1 MSTFDYRRNRK
12 QQLVAKG
19 EPVDNNISFD
29 GKTKDFLNMFAN
41 KMKDTNNLYQSE
53 RFPQFDDQTS
63 DVVRQNLITQADGYG
78 QFNDL
83 GKQIK
88 SDAFINKFRNS
99 RLLTDDEKSNVRKE
113 GVLQYMQGDPKGP
126 PVNGQFP
133 TDGVKVS

>member
-1 MSTFDYRRNRK
+1 MSTFDYRRNRR

-41 KMKDTNNLYQSE
+41 KMKDTNNLYQSQ
-53 RFPQFDDQTS
+53 RFPEFDDQTS
-63 DVVRQNLITQADGYG
+63 DVVRQNLIGQADGYG
-78 QFNDL
+78 QFNDM

-99 RLLTDDEKSNVRKE
+99 RLLTEEEKRRTSRE
-113 GVLQYMQGDPKGP
+113 GVLDYMLEPPNSP

>member
-41 KMKDTNNLYQSE
+41 KMKDTNNLFQTESPGSFTDPE
-53 RFPQFDDQTS
+53 ADVVRRNLIQTSDGFGQFDDPE
-63 DVVRQNLITQADGYG
+63 
-78 QFNDL
+78 
-83 GKQIK
+83 KQIK
-88 SDAFINKFRNS
+88 SDAFLNKFRNS
-99 RLLTDDEKSNVRKE
+99 IMLGEDEKPNRDT
-113 GVLQYMQGDPKGP
+113 VLQYVMGDPNSA

>member
-1 MSTFDYRRNRK
+1 MSTFDYRRNRR

-41 KMKDTNNLYQSE
+41 KMKDTNNLYQSQ
-53 RFPQFDDQTS
+53 RFPEFDDQTS
-63 DVVRQNLITQADGYG
+63 DIVRQNLIGQADGYG
-78 QFNDL
+78 QFNDME
-83 GKQIK
+83 KQIK

-99 RLLTDDEKSNVRKE
+99 RLLTDDEKRNVSAE
-113 GVLQYMQGDPKGP
+113 GVLQYMQGDPKSP

>member
-1 MSTFDYRRNRK
+1 MSTFDYRRNRR

-41 KMKDTNNLYQSE
+41 KMKDTNNLYQSQ
-53 RFPQFDDQTS
+53 RFPQFDDETS

-99 RLLTDDEKSNVRKE
+99 RLLTDDEKRNVSAE
-113 GVLQYMQGDPKGP
+113 GVLQYMQGDPKSP

>member
-1 MSTFDYRRNRK
+1 MSTFDYRRNRG

-41 KMKDTNNLYQSE
+41 KMKDTNNLYQSQ
-53 RFPQFDDQTS
+53 RFPQFDDETS
-63 DVVRQNLITQADGYG
+63 DIVRQNLIGQADGYG
-78 QFNDL
+78 QFNDM

-99 RLLTDDEKSNVRKE
+99 RLLTDDEKRNVSAE
-113 GVLQYMQGDPKGP
+113 GVLQYMQGDPKSP

>member
-1 MSTFDYRRNRK
+1 
-12 QQLVAKG
+12 
-19 EPVDNNISFD
+19 
-29 GKTKDFLNMFAN
+29 MFAN

-63 DVVRQNLITQADGYG
+63 DVVRQNLISQADGYG
-78 QFNDL
+78 QFNDME
-83 GKQIK
+83 KQIK

-99 RLLTDDEKSNVRKE
+99 RLLTDEEKSNVSKE
-113 GVLQYMQGDPKGP
+113 GVLQYMQGDPKSP

>member
-1 MSTFDYRRNRK
+1 MSTFDYRRNKR

-53 RFPQFDDQTS
+53 RFPQFDDETS

-99 RLLTDDEKSNVRKE
+99 RLLTDDEKRNVSAE
-113 GVLQYMQGDPKGP
+113 GVLQYMQGDPKSP

>member
-1 MSTFDYRRNRK
+1 MSTFDYRRNRR

-41 KMKDTNNLYQSE
+41 KMKDTNNLYQSQ
-53 RFPQFDDQTS
+53 RFPEFDDQTS
-63 DVVRQNLITQADGYG
+63 DVVRQNLIGQADRYG
-78 QFNDL
+78 QFNDME
-83 GKQIK
+83 KQIK

-99 RLLTDDEKSNVRKE
+99 RLLTDEEKSNVSKA
-113 GVLQYMQGDPKGP
+113 GVLQYMQGDPKSP

>member
-1 MSTFDYRRNRK
+1 MSTFDYRRNRR

-41 KMKDTNNLYQSE
+41 KMKDTNNLYQSQ
-53 RFPQFDDQTS
+53 RFPEFDDQTS
-63 DVVRQNLITQADGYG
+63 DVVRQNLISQADGYG
-78 QFNDL
+78 QFNDM

-99 RLLTDDEKSNVRKE
+99 LLLTKQEKDNVSAA
-113 GVLQYMQGDPKGP
+113 GVLQYMQGKPNDP
-126 PVNGQFP
+126 PVNGKFP

>member
-1 MSTFDYRRNRK
+1 MSTFDYRRNRR

-63 DVVRQNLITQADGYG
+63 DVVRQNLIGQADGYG
-78 QFNDL
+78 QFNDME
-83 GKQIK
+83 KQIK

-99 RLLTDDEKSNVRKE
+99 RLLTDDEKRNVSAE

-133 TDGVKVS
+133 TDGVKVT

>member
-99 RLLTDDEKSNVRKE
+99 RLLTDEEKSNVSKE
-113 GVLQYMQGDPKGP
+113 GVLQYMQGDPKSP

-133 TDGVKVS
+133 TDGVKVA

>member
-1 MSTFDYRRNRK
+1 MSTFDYRRNRR

-41 KMKDTNNLYQSE
+41 KMKDTNNLYQSQ
-53 RFPQFDDQTS
+53 RFPEFDDQTS
-63 DVVRQNLITQADGYG
+63 DVVRKNLIGQADGYG
-78 QFNDL
+78 QFNDM

-99 RLLTDDEKSNVRKE
+99 RLLTEEEKRRTSRE
-113 GVLQYMQGDPKGP
+113 GVLDYMLEPPNSP

>member
-1 MSTFDYRRNRK
+1 MSTFDYRRNRR

-41 KMKDTNNLYQSE
+41 KMKDTNNLYQSQ
-53 RFPQFDDQTS
+53 RFPEFDDQTS
-63 DVVRQNLITQADGYG
+63 DVVRQNLIGQADGYG
-78 QFNDL
+78 QFNDME
-83 GKQIK
+83 KQIK

-99 RLLTDDEKSNVRKE
+99 RLLTDDEKRNVSAE
-113 GVLQYMQGDPKGP
+113 GVLQYMQGDPKSP

>member
-1 MSTFDYRRNRK
+1 M
-12 QQLVAKG
+12 VAKG

-41 KMKDTNNLYQSE
+41 KMKDTNKLYTRES
-53 RFPQFDDQTS
+53 PGQFTDPEADI
-63 DVVRQNLITQADGYG
+63 VRKNLIVQADGLG
-78 QFNDL
+78 EFNDQA
-83 GKQIK
+83 KQIK

-99 RLLTDDEKSNVRKE
+99 RLLTDDEKRNVSAE
-113 GVLQYMQGDPKGP
+113 GVLQYMQGDPKSP

>member
-1 MSTFDYRRNRK
+1 MSTFDYRRNRR

-99 RLLTDDEKSNVRKE
+99 RLLTDDEKRNVSAE
-113 GVLQYMQGDPKGP
+113 GVLQYMQGDPKSP

>member
-1 MSTFDYRRNRK
+1 MSTFDYRRNRR

-63 DVVRQNLITQADGYG
+63 DVVRQNLIGQADGYG
-78 QFNDL
+78 QFNDME
-83 GKQIK
+83 KQIK

-99 RLLTDDEKSNVRKE
+99 RLLTDDEKRNVSAE
-113 GVLQYMQGDPKGP
+113 GVLQYMQGDPKSP

>member
-1 MSTFDYRRNRK
+1 MSTFDYRRNRR

-53 RFPQFDDQTS
+53 RFPQFDDETS
-63 DVVRQNLITQADGYG
+63 DVVRQNLIGQADGYG
-78 QFNDL
+78 QFNDME
-83 GKQIK
+83 KQIK

-99 RLLTDDEKSNVRKE
+99 RLLTDEEKSNVIKE

>member
-99 RLLTDDEKSNVRKE
+99 RLLTDDEKRNVSAE
-113 GVLQYMQGDPKGP
+113 GVLQYMQGDPKSP

>member
-1 MSTFDYRRNRK
+1 MSTFDYRRNRR

-41 KMKDTNNLYQSE
+41 KMKDTNNLYQSQ
-53 RFPQFDDQTS
+53 RFPEFDDQTS
-63 DVVRQNLITQADGYG
+63 DVVRQNLIGQSDGYG
-78 QFNDL
+78 QFNDMEQ
-83 GKQIK
+83 QIK
-88 SDAFINKFRNS
+88 SDAFVNKFRNS
-99 RLLTDDEKSNVRKE
+99 LLLTDAEKRNVSAE
-113 GVLQYMQGDPKGP
+113 GVLQYMQGKPKDP